1 MQIKRISTTGCPY
14 EFSFEESSESKLK
27 MIKRGNQ
34 KGFNQYP
41 DQVAKII
48 NKEDRNSHVFPLHE
62 WVCYLGPNMRH
73 TAQGM
78 VIKNGKGRV
87 VWDGSTKLEPLDVVM
102 NDYTPIDNEPEVTF
116 GTSKNCF
123 LLVDI

>member
-1 MQIKRISTTGCPY
+1 MLKILDGVKSVVSISDYVQIERILTTGCPY
-14 EFSFEESSESKLK
+14 ELIFEETSESKLK
-27 MIKRGNQ
+27 LIKRGNQ
-34 KGFNQYP
+34 KSFNQYP

-78 VIKNGKGRV
+78 VMKMVK
-87 VWDGSTKLEPLDVVM
+87 E
-102 NDYTPIDNEPEVTF
+102 E
-116 GTSKNCF
+116 
-123 LLVDI
+123 